1 MPSFLAYPLEMIPYV
16 VVTLLIA
23 FTIHEWA
30 HALVALAFGDDT
42 AKNQGRLSLNPLV
55 HIDLF
60 GLLMILIA
68 GFGWAKPTPVNRFKL
83 KKRRLGSIL
92 VTLAGPISN
101 LLLAMIGVGLYALF
115 LNFAFFTYGS
125 VTETFLM
132 IFVQLNLVL
141 FVFNLIPIPP
151 LDGYQIL
158 VEFLPMSARAKLE
171 PVERYGMLIFLVIAL
186 TPISNFTIQPI
197 FDTVI
202 PFVFNIIL
210 MIFGLSAF

>member
-92 VTLAGPISN
+92 VTLAGPVSN

-115 LNFAFFTYGS
+115 LNYAFFTYGS

-186 TPISNFTIQPI
+186 TPFSNFTIQPI

-202 PFVFNIIL
+202 PFVFDIIL

>member
-1 MPSFLAYPLEMIPYV
+1 MPSFLAYPLELIPYV
-16 VVTLLIA
+16 LVTLLIA

-92 VTLAGPISN
+92 VSLAGPISN
-101 LLLAMIGVGLYALF
+101 LVLAVIGVGFYALF
-115 LNFAFFTYGS
+115 LNFDFFAYGS
-125 VTETFLM
+125 VVETFLM
-132 IFVQLNLVL
+132 IFVQLNIVL
-141 FVFNLIPIPP
+141 FVFNLIPLPP

-171 PVERYGMLIFLVIAL
+171 PVERYAMLIFLVIVL
-186 TPISNFTIQPI
+186 TPISDFTIQPI
-197 FDTVI
+197 FNTVI

-210 MIFGLSAF
+210 TIFGLTPF

>member
-202 PFVFNIIL
+202 PFVFDIIL